1 MKTKNLIYTLR
12 KTIKQNK
19 GFIVFIIL
27 MFFFR
32 GAVADWYTIPS
43 GSMQPTIEI
52 GDRITVDKLAYDLNL
67 PFTNISLFRT
77 NEPKRGEIIVFDSKA
92 ANIRLIKRVIGV
104 PGDRVSMK
112 NENVYVNG
120 QKLNYTTIQKNKK
133 YLISKEHITG
143 MVHKIQYD
151 QTRPPTLANFPEVIV
166 PEDSYLVLG
175 DNRRNSS
182 DSRTYGLV
190 PRNELIGKANTI
202 AFSINYDN
210 YYLPKQ
216 ERFWESLYN

>member
-1 MKTKNLIYTLR
+1 M
-12 KTIKQNK
+12 
-19 GFIVFIIL
+19 
-27 MFFFR
+27 
-32 GAVADWYTIPS
+32 
-43 GSMQPTIEI
+43 
-52 GDRITVDKLAYDLNL
+52 AYDLNL

-120 QKLNYTTIQKNKK
+120 KKLNYTTIQKNKK
-133 YLISKEHITG
+133 YLISKENITG
-143 MVHKIQYD
+143 MIHRIQYD
-151 QTRPPTLANFPEVIV
+151 QTRPQILANFPEVIV

-182 DSRTYGLV
+182 DSRVYGLV
-190 PRNELIGKANTI
+190 PRNELIGKANTV

-216 ERFWESLYN
+216 QRFWESLYN